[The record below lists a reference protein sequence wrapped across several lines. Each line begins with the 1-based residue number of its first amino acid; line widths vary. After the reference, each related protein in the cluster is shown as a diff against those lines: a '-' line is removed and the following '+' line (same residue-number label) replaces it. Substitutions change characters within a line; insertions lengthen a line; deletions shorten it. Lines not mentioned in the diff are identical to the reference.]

1 MFTTAAIYDLV
12 VSTQGTGDLAALQ
25 KQVQKFTSEMQTAQK
40 TATGLQKPMVQAATS
55 SAQLGNRLQN
65 AAFQVGDFAVQ
76 VGGGVDATRALAQQ
90 LPQLLSGFGVFGAVA
105 GAAAAILGP
114 YVGSLIS
121 TKSNAELL
129 EEATKKLSDVQD
141 SNRQTIEG
149 LTEEYGK
156 HIGVMRE
163 LAIIREEVARA
174 DIAGA
179 LLKDAEAV
187 ANLDAAA
194 LNGLNLFEQLGNQLS
209 NYDFGRTAIG
219 QLIQPL
225 DEAANKVNFLRDKFG
240 LTENAA
246 KAAVGP
252 VFEFSKAVGQLN
264 TDAAAAALAQ
274 LVDYVRLNK
283 EEAAGLIPLLDVL
296 QKQFDALAKVKP
308 QSEVNV
314 TVAYRTPVEDRK
326 GDLQTPEAIEARKRA
341 IEAEADARRKAA
353 QSISE
358 YNSQFANW
366 TNTISR
372 GTTPLQQAQFQLSEA
387 EKSLAKFQSRMTPEQ
402 LAAANV
408 YLDGL
413 RTKIGEITQKDRWD
427 QMSVGIDSVKTPLMT
442 LYEQINQ
449 IGSTISDS
457 LATGLSDAFASFIEG
472 SKSAEEAFK
481 EFAVSFLKQI
491 TQMIVKA
498 AVLFAIQ
505 SALGGMLGGQSALRP
520 LLGLGT
526 VYGNGGVFRGGRELK
541 KFANGG
547 VVNSPTMFPMA
558 SGVGL
563 MGEAGPEAIV
573 PLTRRNGKLGVEASP
588 VNVTVI
594 NNSSAQIRTRG
605 SADGGLT
612 IEVVEEAVAT
622 AITRGGNKIDA
633 ALSRGYGLR
642 RAGR

>member
-1 MFTTAAIYDLV
+1 MSTTAANYDLI
-12 VSTQGTGDLAALQ
+12 VSTQGTNDLAALQ

-40 TATGLQKPMVQAATS
+40 TATGFQRPLTQVATS

-114 YVGSLIS
+114 YIGSLIS

-141 SNRQTIEG
+141 SNRQGIEA
-149 LTEEYGK
+149 LTEQYGR
-156 HIGVMRE
+156 HIGVIRD
-163 LAIIREEVARA
+163 LATVREEVARA
-174 DIAGA
+174 DIASA
-179 LLKDAEAV
+179 LIKDAEAV

-194 LNGLNLFEQLGNQLS
+194 LNGLNVFEQLGNQIA

-240 LTENAA
+240 LTETAA

-264 TDAAAAALAQ
+264 TDGAATALAQ
-274 LVDYVRLNK
+274 LVDYVKLNK
-283 EEAAGLIPLLDVL
+283 EEAAGLIPLLNIL

-341 IEAEADARRKAA
+341 LEAEADARRKAA

-358 YNSQFANW
+358 YNSQFASW
-366 TNTISR
+366 TNTVSR

-387 EKSLAKFQSRMTPEQ
+387 ERSLAKFQSRMTPEQ

-413 RTKIGEITQKDRWD
+413 RTKIAEITQKERWED
-427 QMSVGIDSVKTPLMT
+427 MSKGIESVKTPLMT

-449 IGSTISDS
+449 IGTTIADS
-457 LATGLSDAFASFIEG
+457 LASGLSDAFASFIEG

-481 EFAVSFLKQI
+481 EFAVGFLKQI
-491 TQMIVKA
+491 TQMILKA
-498 AVLFAIQ
+498 TILYAIQ
-505 SALGGMLGGQSALRP
+505 TALGGAGGGLGSLLGG
-520 LLGLGT
+520 GGI
-526 VYGNGGVFRGGRELK
+526 YGNGGVFRGGRELK

-547 VVNSPTMFPMA
+547 IVNGPTMFPMA

-563 MGEAGPEAIV
+563 MGEAGPEAIL
-573 PLTRRNGKLGVEASP
+573 PLTRRNGRLGVEASP

-594 NNSSAQIRTRG
+594 NNSSAQVRTRS

-612 IEVVEEAVAT
+612 IEVIEEAMAT